1 MSQETAIRFG
11 TFSGFTWIR
20 CEGKGSFLQSPIL
33 KECVEQ
39 ARAAGESRFVIDL
52 EDCSGMDSTF
62 MGYLAG
68 LASRLSKNSGGV
80 EVAAAGDR
88 NRRSLE
94 NLGLDCL
101 LSIDPEDA
109 DWRGREEEIR
119 DELKPFLPSA
129 SGDVR
134 ERARHVLESHQIL
147 AGTSAENAERF
158 ANVVKVLKEQVTTD
172 GRDSDSR

>member
-39 ARAAGESRFVIDL
+39 ARATGEERFVIDL
-52 EDCSGMDSTF
+52 EKCSGMDSTF

-68 LASRLSKNSGGV
+68 LASRLSKNGGGV

-101 LSIDPEDA
+101 LAIEPEEA
-109 DWRGREEEIR
+109 DWSGREDEIR
-119 DELKPFLPSA
+119 AGLNPFVPSA

-134 ERARHVLESHQIL
+134 ERARHVLESHEIL
-147 AGTSAENAERF
+147 AGTSSENAERF
-158 ANVVKVLKEQVTTD
+158 ANVVKVLKEQVASD
-172 GRDSDSR
+172 GKDSDSG